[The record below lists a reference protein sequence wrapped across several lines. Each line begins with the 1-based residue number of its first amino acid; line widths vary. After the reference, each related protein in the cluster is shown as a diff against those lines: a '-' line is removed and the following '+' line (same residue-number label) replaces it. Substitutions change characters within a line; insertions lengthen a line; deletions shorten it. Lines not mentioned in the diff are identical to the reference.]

1 MTEATRAQLWID
13 TRNSGP
19 VITFKQ
25 VVPPVAQAAGAETI
39 LGTVPIDG
47 VVTAVTYAPNDD
59 ITGADTNTRAVTL
72 YNRGSDGEGTT
83 DIATLQFDSGVDAS
97 EFVGKVI
104 TLSGTASDLDVS
116 AGDVLS
122 FASDEVASGLADPGG
137 YVTVTVE
144 RS

>member
-13 TRNSGP
+13 TRDSGP

-39 LGTVPIDG
+39 LGTVPVGG

-72 YNRGSDGEGTT
+72 YNRGDDGEGTT
-83 DIATLQFDSGVDAS
+83 VVATLQFDNGIDAS
-97 EFVGKVI
+97 EFVGSAI
-104 TLSGTASDLDVS
+104 TLSQTPANLAVAS
-116 AGDVLS
+116 GDVLS